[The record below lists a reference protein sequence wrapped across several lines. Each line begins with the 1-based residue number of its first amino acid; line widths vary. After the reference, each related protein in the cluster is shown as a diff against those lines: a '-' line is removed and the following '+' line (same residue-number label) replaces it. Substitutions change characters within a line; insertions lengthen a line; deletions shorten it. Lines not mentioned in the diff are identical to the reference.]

1 MVIIKPFLYRPLF
14 ANKWFKSCIN
24 GQFSSQRTIIQPIVS
39 VTKCFNHK
47 IKEKLLIKSQIA
59 ARSLSSTSSD
69 TSKKSNDSENPKD
82 DEEEEGPVP
91 LLMNFVPRGM
101 PNLFMSLKNFYIINV
116 IIRNQIDRNFM
127 FNDFI
132 EGAKQVCIGNE
143 FNKKHLQ
150 SFLSFNRFLQ
160 ALIHVSSRLANNQL
174 NELEGLIEPNALVE
188 INRNYEKLSMAQRRE
203 LQLQSSDI
211 VLSFAH
217 HIDVAT
223 MKEEFTGT
231 RKHIVTFFIVFDC
244 IKNLQDTLQEK
255 ARNNQQTISVR
266 ELFREFHDRKII
278 CNYEFQREY
287 IEGVQGAGDMKK
299 SDWIITKLLHIKE
312 KDLIRIN
319 IF

>member
-1 MVIIKPFLYRPLF
+1 
-14 ANKWFKSCIN
+14 
-24 GQFSSQRTIIQPIVS
+24 
-39 VTKCFNHK
+39 
-47 IKEKLLIKSQIA
+47 
-59 ARSLSSTSSD
+59 
-69 TSKKSNDSENPKD
+69 
-82 DEEEEGPVP
+82 
-91 LLMNFVPRGM
+91 
-101 PNLFMSLKNFYIINV
+101 
-116 IIRNQIDRNFM
+116 
-127 FNDFI
+127 
-132 EGAKQVCIGNE
+132 
-143 FNKKHLQ
+143 
-150 SFLSFNRFLQ
+150 